1 MNCIDIGTLQAFLD
15 GELSLDL
22 SAAVSDHLDACDA
35 CTCLL
40 SEAEAEEAFVMP
52 ALAREFDTL
61 VPTQRLWTK
70 INEHIET
77 EKRERPWYK
86 KLGAVALT
94 LLARPSFAVATA
106 ALLFVVIGAGFFLS
120 RQPAANDTVATHT
133 APVGNPAAT
142 LVKAAPPEADEK
154 PDVAQTTEFND
165 MPKAAP
171 RHRAIRAAYTTV
183 SAQPEPARSSSGSA
197 IDPTLQN
204 YESTIAGLSR
214 SLQGQKDSVMAVQER
229 IAFERDMA
237 LVNNTIAKMRAQVRK
252 DPNDASARQ
261 VLYSSYQNK
270 IDLLN
275 SVSQKQEL
283 VASLR

>member
-40 SEAEAEEAFVMP
+40 SEAEAEESFVMP
-52 ALAREFDTL
+52 ALAREFDSL

-70 INEHIET
+70 INDHIET

-94 LLARPSFAVATA
+94 LLARRSFAVATA
-106 ALLFVVIGAGFFLS
+106 SLLFVVIGAGFLLN
-120 RQPAANDTVATHT
+120 RQPVGTDVAATRDVA
-133 APVGNPAAT
+133 AGNSTAT
-142 LVKAAPPEADEK
+142 LVKTAPPEANEK
-154 PDVAQTTEFND
+154 PDVAQTKEFND
-165 MPKAAP
+165 MPQTA
-171 RHRAIRAAYTTV
+171 
-183 SAQPEPARSSSGSA
+183 PARHSTVRATYTASESVRPSNA
-197 IDPTLQN
+197 AAVVDPAQQN

>member
-15 GELSLDL
+15 GELNLDR
-22 SAAVSDHLDACDA
+22 SAEVSEHLDTCDT
-35 CTCLL
+35 CTLL
-40 SEAEAEEAFVMP
+40 LAEAESEEAVVMP
-52 ALAREFDTL
+52 ALAREFDSL

-70 INEHIET
+70 INDHIET

-106 ALLFVVIGAGFFLS
+106 ALLFVVIGGGFWFTK
-120 RQPAANDTVATHT
+120 QPVAEELASAPKAVSSKPVT
-133 APVGNPAAT
+133 ALAKTQDDP
-142 LVKAAPPEADEK
+142 K
-154 PDVAQTTEFND
+154 TTEPTTAEFND
-165 MPKAAP
+165 MPQASV
-171 RHRAIRAAYTTV
+171 RHRTVRAAYAASEPVRVSDVATV
-183 SAQPEPARSSSGSA
+183 TDPAQ
-197 IDPTLQN
+197 QN
-204 YESTIAGLSR
+204 YESTIAGLSK
-214 SLQGQKDSVMAVQER
+214 SLQGQKDSVMAVSER

-237 LVNNTIAKMRAQVRK
+237 LVDDSIAKMRAQVRK
-252 DPNDASARQ
+252 DPKDVSARQ

>member
-15 GELSLDL
+15 GELDLDR
-22 SAAVSDHLDACDA
+22 SAEVSEHLDACNA
-35 CTCLL
+35 CTLLL
-40 SEAEAEEAFVMP
+40 SEAESEEAVVMP
-52 ALAREFDTL
+52 ALAREFDSL

-70 INEHIET
+70 INDHIET

-86 KLGAVALT
+86 KLGAVAVT

-106 ALLFVVIGAGFFLS
+106 ALLFVVIGAGFWLS
-120 RQPAANDTVATHT
+120 KPSENELAANAKTEVSKPGTALANSVQEPATADRPDQPATN
-133 APVGNPAAT
+133 
-142 LVKAAPPEADEK
+142 
-154 PDVAQTTEFND
+154 EFND
-165 MPKAAP
+165 MPQTAAVRHNRTVRAVYTAAEPTHASKAMA
-171 RHRAIRAAYTTV
+171 V
-183 SAQPEPARSSSGSA
+183 
-197 IDPTLQN
+197 IDPAQQN
-204 YESTIAGLSR
+204 YESTITELSR
-214 SLQGQKDSVMAVQER
+214 SLQGQKDSVMAVPER

-237 LVNNTIAKMRAQVRK
+237 LVNNTIAKMQAQVRK
-252 DPNDASARQ
+252 DPKDASARQ

>member
-15 GELSLDL
+15 GELNLDR
-22 SAAVSDHLDACDA
+22 SAEVSEHLDTCDT
-35 CTCLL
+35 CTLL
-40 SEAEAEEAFVMP
+40 LAEAESEEAVVMP
-52 ALAREFDTL
+52 ALAREFDSL

-70 INEHIET
+70 INDHIET

-106 ALLFVVIGAGFFLS
+106 ALLFVVIGGGFWFTK
-120 RQPAANDTVATHT
+120 QPVAEELASAPKAVSSKPVT
-133 APVGNPAAT
+133 ALAKTQDDP
-142 LVKAAPPEADEK
+142 K
-154 PDVAQTTEFND
+154 TTEPTTAEFND
-165 MPKAAP
+165 MLQASV
-171 RHRAIRAAYTTV
+171 RHRTVRAAYAASEPVRVSDVATV
-183 SAQPEPARSSSGSA
+183 TDPAQ
-197 IDPTLQN
+197 QN
-204 YESTIAGLSR
+204 YESTIAGLSK
-214 SLQGQKDSVMAVQER
+214 SLQGQKDSVMAVSER

-237 LVNNTIAKMRAQVRK
+237 LVDDSIAKMRAQVRK
-252 DPNDASARQ
+252 DPKDVSARQ

>member
-15 GELSLDL
+15 GELNLDR
-22 SAAVSDHLDACDA
+22 SAEVSEHLDTCDT
-35 CTCLL
+35 CTLL
-40 SEAEAEEAFVMP
+40 LAEAESEEAVVMP
-52 ALAREFDTL
+52 ALAREFDSL

-70 INEHIET
+70 INDHIET

-106 ALLFVVIGAGFFLS
+106 ALLFVVIGGGFWFTK
-120 RQPAANDTVATHT
+120 QPVAEELASAPKAVSSKPVT
-133 APVGNPAAT
+133 ALAKTQDDP
-142 LVKAAPPEADEK
+142 K
-154 PDVAQTTEFND
+154 TTEPTTAEFND
-165 MPKAAP
+165 MPQASV
-171 RHRAIRAAYTTV
+171 RHRTVRAAYAASEPVRVSDVATV
-183 SAQPEPARSSSGSA
+183 TDPAQ
-197 IDPTLQN
+197 QN
-204 YESTIAGLSR
+204 YESTIAGLSK
-214 SLQGQKDSVMAVQER
+214 SLQGQKDSVMAVSER

-237 LVNNTIAKMRAQVRK
+237 LVNDSIAKMRAQVRK
-252 DPNDASARQ
+252 DPKDVSARQ

>member
-15 GELSLDL
+15 GELNLDR
-22 SAAVSDHLDACDA
+22 SAEVSEHLDTCDT
-35 CTCLL
+35 CTLL
-40 SEAEAEEAFVMP
+40 LAEAESEEAVVMP
-52 ALAREFDTL
+52 ALAREFDSL

-70 INEHIET
+70 INDHIET

-106 ALLFVVIGAGFFLS
+106 ALLFVVIGGGFWFTK
-120 RQPAANDTVATHT
+120 QPVAEELASAAKAVSSKPVT
-133 APVGNPAAT
+133 ALAKTQDDP
-142 LVKAAPPEADEK
+142 K
-154 PDVAQTTEFND
+154 TTEPTTAEFND
-165 MPKAAP
+165 MPQASV
-171 RHRAIRAAYTTV
+171 RHRTVRAAYAASEPVRVSDVATV
-183 SAQPEPARSSSGSA
+183 TDPAQ
-197 IDPTLQN
+197 QN
-204 YESTIAGLSR
+204 YESTIAGLSK
-214 SLQGQKDSVMAVQER
+214 SLQGQKDSVMAVSER

-237 LVNNTIAKMRAQVRK
+237 LVNDSIAKMRAQVRK
-252 DPNDASARQ
+252 DPKDVSARQ

>member
-15 GELSLDL
+15 GELNLDR
-22 SAAVSDHLDACDA
+22 SAEVSEHLDACDA
-35 CTCLL
+35 CALLL

-52 ALAREFDTL
+52 ALAREFDSL

-86 KLGAVALT
+86 KLGAVAVA

-106 ALLFVVIGAGFFLS
+106 ALLFVVIGSGFWLTK
-120 RQPAANDTVATHT
+120 QPDTNEVVATNKPQVSNPLSTIAKAGDGPLT
-133 APVGNPAAT
+133 ADRQ
-142 LVKAAPPEADEK
+142 AD
-154 PDVAQTTEFND
+154 PTTTEFND
-165 MPKAAP
+165 MPPTASI
-171 RHRAIRAAYTTV
+171 RHRAVRAAY
-183 SAQPEPARSSSGSA
+183 SASESARPSTAAAVVDPAQ
-197 IDPTLQN
+197 QN

-214 SLQGQKDSVMAVQER
+214 SLQGQKDSVMAVPER

-237 LVNNTIAKMRAQVRK
+237 LVNNTIAKMQAQVRK